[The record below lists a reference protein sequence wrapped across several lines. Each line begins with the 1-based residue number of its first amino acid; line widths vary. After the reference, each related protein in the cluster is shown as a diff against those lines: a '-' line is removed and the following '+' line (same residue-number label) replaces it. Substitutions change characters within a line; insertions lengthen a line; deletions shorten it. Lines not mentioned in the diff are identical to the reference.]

1 MEEKRSQNR
10 YHCISDC
17 LSSLSPCGPLK
28 KKKKDKN
35 QPSQRFILCTSWL
48 HPFLFDF
55 TRALSWFLCLC
66 LKNADHTALPRA
78 QQYLLQRLACEV
90 SATKIMM
97 LFCLFSDFPN
107 QENLRN
113 RLFIFYFLRVEAV
126 QYLSIIVRATTI
138 YKMILS
144 LLVEFYHLS
153 LSSCLDCRLHEE

>member
-28 KKKKDKN
+28 TKKDKN

-66 LKNADHTALPRA
+66 LENADHTALSRA
-78 QQYLLQRLACEV
+78 QQYLLQCLVCEI
-90 SATKIMM
+90 SAARIMV
-97 LFCLFSDFPN
+97 LFCLFFHFPN
-107 QENLRN
+107 QEDLRN
-113 RLFIFYFLRVEAV
+113 HFFFLRVEAV
-126 QYLSIIVRATTI
+126 QYLSIILCTTTI